1 MYGSHF
7 KAQLPVPVAYKAVHF
22 DIGFRM
28 DLLVNDMVVIE
39 LKSVEHLLPV
49 HRKQLQTYLR
59 LSRKR
64 LGYLLNFGSALMKE
78 GIVRAVNGL
87 PE

>member
-1 MYGSHF
+1 M
-7 KAQLPVPVAYKAVHF
+7 
-22 DIGFRM
+22 DIWV
-28 DLLVNDMVVIE
+28 DEKVVIE
-39 LKSVEHLLPV
+39 LKSVERITPA

-59 LSRKR
+59 LSDSRS
-64 LGYLLNFGSALMKE
+64 GYLLNFGSALMKE